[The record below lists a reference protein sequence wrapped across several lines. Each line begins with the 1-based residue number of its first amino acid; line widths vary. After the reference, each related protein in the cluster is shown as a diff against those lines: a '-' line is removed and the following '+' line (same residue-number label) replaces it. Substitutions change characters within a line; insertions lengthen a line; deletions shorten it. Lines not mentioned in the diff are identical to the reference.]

1 LRNFKCYYNGY
12 VTLTDFF
19 STLSN
24 AVGMP
29 KENVLDMGSMIKT
42 NYYKV
47 FNLIQ

>member
-19 STLSN
+19 STQSN

-29 KENVLDMGSMIKT
+29 KENVLDMGSMIS
-42 NYYKV
+42 NGDV
-47 FNLIQ
+47 FDEMV